1 VNEGWTL
8 IVPQSSQ
15 VYDSMGFCWD
25 DMGLAMQELRNHL
38 DDSRR
43 KRGIDTDGM
52 VIAGASQGGRLALEL
67 AHEAGVPWLCVIPA
81 FPDRYDVAPL
91 IGVPTHTRGAF
102 LLGERDAASVNAQ
115 RVIRAFESGGVQV
128 VARTMKDVG
137 HDLPED
143 FSVQVADILRALPP
157 A

>member
-8 IVPQSSQ
+8 IIPQSSQ

-25 DMGLAMQELRNHL
+25 DMDLARHELRNHL

-67 AHEAGVPWLCVIPA
+67 AHESGVPWLCAIPA
-81 FPDRYDVAPL
+81 FPAGYDVAPL
-91 IGVPTHTRGAF
+91 IGVPAHTRGAF
-102 LLGERDAASVNAQ
+102 LLGERDAAGVNAR
-115 RVIRAFESGGVQV
+115 RVIRALESGGVHV
-128 VARTMKDVG
+128 MVRTLKDVG

-143 FSVQVADILRALPP
+143 FPRQAADILRALS
-157 A
+157 AE